1 MANPF
6 IGTLTLSAAL
16 AEPHDTPGMTSGQPT
31 LTFGFV
37 VIGTGL
43 LLMAWGFCS
52 RPIKRQRGLRKKLSM
67 LFSDGLEGPDQSMR
81 VFFTGLAALLI
92 GGTAAISN
100 LAPKMTAPVFLTGW
114 VLLVALALLT
124 LYLKYD
130 RPRIDAKPRSNRRFA
145 EHQAITDQREQ
156 GE

>member
-1 MANPF
+1 
-6 IGTLTLSAAL
+6 
-16 AEPHDTPGMTSGQPT
+16 
-31 LTFGFV
+31 
-37 VIGTGL
+37 
-43 LLMAWGFCS
+43 MAWGFYS

-67 LFSDGLEGPDQSMR
+67 LFSDGLEGPEQSMR

-114 VLLVALALLT
+114 VLLVVLALLT

-130 RPRIDAKPRSNRRFA
+130 RPRIEAKRRSNRRFA
-145 EHQAITDQREQ
+145 KHQAITDQREQ